1 LFCLFVCLFVCFL
14 SVVMWIKWTLMPD
27 NENTLI
33 SQFCLLVMFLPSI
46 LRIWDEHDQQV
57 IVFVC
62 IISGNLIQITESR
75 KGKTFGGLT
84 LKSCEVRKEA
94 VRQCFLFSG
103 FLLLTTRSS
112 SGRLHLTKVRSDS
125 RNKELTS
132 IGRGWAKYRGLSVAS
147 GSVICRSGRLR
158 QIIDPRDKQITISC
172 DSRVQ

>member
-1 LFCLFVCLFVCFL
+1 MFLLNFNLFCA
-14 SVVMWIKWTLMPD
+14 
-27 NENTLI
+27 
-33 SQFCLLVMFLPSI
+33 
-46 LRIWDEHDQQV
+46 IWVEHDQQV

-112 SGRLHLTKVRSDS
+112 SGRLHLTKVRPDS
-125 RNKELTS
+125 QKYIVNKYWT
-132 IGRGWAKYRGLSVAS
+132 RLSKISRFVS
-147 GSVICRSGRLR
+147 GEWISYLSKWKAEGTNRSARQTNYDILR
-158 QIIDPRDKQITISC
+158 QPSSIIILGVDE
-172 DSRVQ
+172 RVKWKCP